1 MKKIILINL
10 LITICFGSLSPKEK
24 DILELVKI
32 NHYPIDSLISSSIE
46 LIRLFDN
53 NDKVDWN
60 LLSKD
65 IKNIMSEDDYYMIYI
80 PMYDDLFSAS
90 EIKDLLRFYRSPT
103 GRKMTNLTL
112 KLTTE
117 EVKVNMKYI
126 SVLSEKISHF
136 SSCWTSIES

>member
-126 SVLSEKISHF
+126 SVLSEKIDSLRKKNYLND
-136 SSCWTSIES
+136 